1 MNVIVKKVCLKPT
14 QYRVYVDGK
23 LIDSRLTRRGAMETA
38 RTFGRTVEYVDQKY
52 KTYRS
57 VDPCAASVTSHLKGR
72 LTPWERCTTKE

>member
-14 QYRVYVDGK
+14 QYRVYVDDK

-38 RTFGRTVEYVDQKY
+38 RTFGRTVKYVNQKY
-52 KTYRS
+52 KTYRAE
-57 VDPCAASVTSHLKGR
+57 DPCAAPVTSRLKGR